1 MYNDG
6 TSPAMGIDIL
16 YLNEHKRRE
25 NNMVFPTMATRFVG
39 RWVVNENAAKTTAPG
54 AYFDLAFSGQ
64 ELIMHFETKWL
75 LPPAPHLWVQ
85 VDDGARV
92 EVPIDRHLRVW
103 AKTPGNHTVRVIY
116 KSANEMAHRWHEPFG
131 GSVEFLGYDA
141 EAPGKLPEPQKRKTI
156 EFVGDSITEGILI
169 DEALGD
175 GIKWFG
181 RPYQDDV
188 TAAYAWLT
196 AEALNLEP
204 YIMGYGGVG
213 VTKGGSGSVPRA
225 QEAYPF
231 CFDSAPVQ
239 YACPDYVLI
248 NHGAND
254 RFSTTDAFCEGY
266 RELLDV
272 IAANNPASGIIVLAP
287 FCGAHEDAL
296 ETLVNNYNAENHTS
310 IACIRTTNWIPK
322 EPLHPDR
329 RGHREI
335 CRRLVG
341 QLHKLGI

>member
-1 MYNDG
+1 MIPV
-6 TSPAMGIDIL
+6 TQS
-16 YLNEHKRRE
+16 
-25 NNMVFPTMATRFVG
+25 TCFVG
-39 RWVVNENAAKTTAPG
+39 RWVVDENVAKTTAPG

-75 LPPAPHLWVQ
+75 LSPMPHLWVQ
-85 VDDGARV
+85 VDDGARI
-92 EVPIDRHLRVW
+92 EVPLDKHLRVW
-103 AKTPGNHTVRVIY
+103 ANEPGNHIVRVIY
-116 KSANEMAHRWHEPFG
+116 KGTNEMAHRWHEPFG

-141 EAPGKLPEPQKRKTI
+141 DAPGTLPEVPKRKTI

-196 AEALNLEP
+196 AEALDLEP

-213 VTKGGSGSVPRA
+213 VTKGGSGSVPPA
-225 QEAYPF
+225 QKAYPY
-231 CFDSAPVQ
+231 CFAGAPVG
-239 YACPDYVLI
+239 YDRPDYILI

-254 RFSTTDAFCEGY
+254 RFSTTEAFCEGY
-266 RELLDV
+266 QELLDV
-272 IAANNPASGIIVLAP
+272 ITRHNPNSMIIVLAP

-296 ETLVNNYNAENHTS
+296 EMLISNYNARKYTN
-310 IACIRTTNWIPK
+310 IAFIRTTNWIPK

-329 RGHREI
+329 KGHREVS
-335 CRRLVG
+335 RRLTEE
-341 QLHKLGI
+341 LHKLGL

>member
-1 MYNDG
+1 MISVE
-6 TSPAMGIDIL
+6 T
-16 YLNEHKRRE
+16 
-25 NNMVFPTMATRFVG
+25 ATRFVG
-39 RWVVNENAAKTTAPG
+39 RWVVDANAAKTTAPG

-75 LPPAPHLWVQ
+75 LAPMPHLWIQ
-85 VDDGARV
+85 VDGGARV
-92 EVPIDRHLRVW
+92 EVPLDKHLRVW
-103 AKTPGNHTVRVIY
+103 TPNDGNHVVRVIY

-131 GSVEFLGYDA
+131 GGVVFLGYDA
-141 EAPGKLPEPQKRKTI
+141 ADSGVLPEYARRKTI

-169 DEALGD
+169 DEPLGD

-196 AEALNLEP
+196 AETLDLEP

-225 QEAYPF
+225 QEAYRY
-231 CFDSAPVQ
+231 CYAGAPVS
-239 YACPDYVLI
+239 YGHPDYILI

-254 RFSTTDAFCEGY
+254 RFSTTESYCEGY
-266 RELLDV
+266 LELLDV
-272 IAANNPASGIIVLAP
+272 ITEAHPESKIIVLAP

-296 ETLVNNYNAENHTS
+296 ELLVSNYNARKNKQ
-310 IACIRTTNWIPK
+310 IACIRTTNWIPR

-329 RGHREI
+329 EGHREI
-335 CRRLVG
+335 SRRLVAA
-341 QLHKLGI
+341 LHHLEL

>member
-1 MYNDG
+1 MISAE
-6 TSPAMGIDIL
+6 T
-16 YLNEHKRRE
+16 
-25 NNMVFPTMATRFVG
+25 ATRFVG
-39 RWVVNENAAKTTAPG
+39 RWVVDTNAAKTTAPG

-75 LPPAPHLWVQ
+75 LSPFPHLWIQ
-85 VDDGARV
+85 VDNGARV
-92 EVPIDRHLRVW
+92 EVPLDKHLRVW
-103 AKTPGNHTVRVIY
+103 AKDSGNHIVRVIF
-116 KSANEMAHRWHEPFG
+116 KGANEMAHRWHQPFG
-131 GSVEFLGYDA
+131 GGIEFLGYDA
-141 EAPGKLPEPQKRKTI
+141 EAPGILPERRDRKTI

-169 DEALGD
+169 DESLGD

-196 AEALNLEP
+196 AEALDLEP

-225 QEAYPF
+225 QEAYPY
-231 CFDSAPVQ
+231 CFAGAPVP
-239 YACPDYVLI
+239 YGHPDYILI

-254 RFSTTDAFCEGY
+254 RFSATESYCDGY
-266 RELLDV
+266 LKLLDV
-272 IAANNPASGIIVLAP
+272 ITDTHPDSKIIVLAP

-296 ETLVNNYNAENHTS
+296 EMLVRNYNARKKTD
-310 IACIRTTNWIPK
+310 ITFIRTTNWIPK

-329 RGHREI
+329 EGHREVS
-335 CRRLVG
+335 RRLVSAL
-341 QLHKLGI
+341 QHLGL

>member
-1 MYNDG
+1 MER
-6 TSPAMGIDIL
+6 S
-16 YLNEHKRRE
+16 
-25 NNMVFPTMATRFVG
+25 NMIYPTISTRFVG
-39 RWVVNENAAKTTAPG
+39 RWVIDNNSAKTTTPG
-54 AYFDLAFSGQ
+54 AYFDLAFTGQ

-75 LPPAPHLWVQ
+75 LAPFPHLWIQ

-92 EVPIDRHLRVW
+92 EVPLDKHLRVW
-103 AKTPGNHTVRVIY
+103 AKDQGNHIVRIIF
-116 KSANEMAHRWHEPFG
+116 KSANEMAHRWHQPFG
-131 GSVEFLGYDA
+131 GGIELLGYDA
-141 EAPGKLPEPQKRKTI
+141 EAPGILPACCDRKTI

-169 DEALGD
+169 DEPLGD

-196 AEALNLEP
+196 AEALDLEP

-225 QEAYPF
+225 QEAYPY
-231 CFDSAPVQ
+231 CFAGVPVG
-239 YACPDYVLI
+239 YASPDYILI

-254 RFSTTDAFCEGY
+254 RFATTEAVCQGY
-266 RELLDV
+266 QELLDV
-272 IAANNPASGIIVLAP
+272 VTRHNPDSKIIVLAP

-296 ETLVNNYNAENHTS
+296 EMLVSNYKARTHRD
-310 IACIRTTNWIPK
+310 IAFIRTTNWIPK

-329 RGHREI
+329 EGHREI
-335 CRRLVG
+335 SRRLVSE
-341 QLHKLGI
+341 LHHLGL

>member
-1 MYNDG
+1 MISV
-6 TSPAMGIDIL
+6 TQ
-16 YLNEHKRRE
+16 
-25 NNMVFPTMATRFVG
+25 ATRFVG
-39 RWVVNENAAKTTAPG
+39 RWIIFDNVAKTTAPG

-64 ELIMHFETKWL
+64 ELILHFETKWQL
-75 LPPAPHLWVQ
+75 SPAPHLWVR

-92 EVPIDRHLRVW
+92 EVPIDKHLRVW
-103 AKTPGNHTVRVIY
+103 TAEPGNHIVRVIY

-141 EAPGKLPEPQKRKTI
+141 EAPGVLPRAEKRKTI

-169 DEALGD
+169 DEPLGD
-175 GIKWFG
+175 GVKWFG

-188 TAAYAWLT
+188 TAGYAWLT

-213 VTKGGSGSVPRA
+213 VTKGGSGGVPRA
-225 QEAYPF
+225 QDAYPY
-231 CFDSAPVQ
+231 CYAEAPIP
-239 YACPDYVLI
+239 YASPDYILI

-254 RFSTTDAFCEGY
+254 RFAAPEAVCDGY
-266 RELLDV
+266 EELLDAV
-272 IAANNPASGIIVLAP
+272 TSHNPDSKIFVLAP

-296 ETLVNNYNAENHTS
+296 EMLISNYNSRKKTN
-310 IACIRTTNWIPK
+310 IAFIRTTNWIPK

-329 RGHREI
+329 EGHREVS
-335 CRRLVG
+335 RRLAEE
-341 QLHKLGI
+341 LRKLGV

>member
-1 MYNDG
+1 MIPV
-6 TSPAMGIDIL
+6 TQ
-16 YLNEHKRRE
+16 
-25 NNMVFPTMATRFVG
+25 ATRFVG
-39 RWVVNENAAKTTAPG
+39 RWVVNENVAKTTAPG

-64 ELIMHFETKWL
+64 QLIMHFETKWL
-75 LPPAPHLWVQ
+75 LSPLPHLWVQ
-85 VDDGARV
+85 VDHGARI
-92 EVPIDRHLRVW
+92 EVPIDKHLRVW
-103 AKTPGNHTVRVIY
+103 ASEPGNHIVRVIY
-116 KSANEMAHRWHEPFG
+116 KGANEMAHRWHEPFG

-141 EAPGKLPEPQKRKTI
+141 EAAGVLPAPEKRKTI

-196 AEALNLEP
+196 AEALDLEP

-225 QEAYPF
+225 QEAYPY
-231 CFDSAPVQ
+231 CFADEPMQ
-239 YACPDYVLI
+239 YDRPDYVLI

-254 RFSTTDAFCEGY
+254 RFSAAEDFCKGY

-272 IAANNPASGIIVLAP
+272 VVTHNPDSEIIVLAP

-296 ETLVNNYNAENHTS
+296 EALVDHYNADHHTD
-310 IACIRTTNWIPK
+310 IAFIRTTNWIPK

-329 RGHREI
+329 KGHREVS
-335 CRRLVG
+335 RRLVEE
-341 QLHKLGI
+341 LHKLGI

>member
-1 MYNDG
+1 MISVE
-6 TSPAMGIDIL
+6 T
-16 YLNEHKRRE
+16 
-25 NNMVFPTMATRFVG
+25 ATRFVG
-39 RWVVNENAAKTTAPG
+39 RWVVDADTATTTTPG

-75 LPPAPHLWVQ
+75 LSPFPHLWIQ
-85 VDDGARV
+85 VDNGARV
-92 EVPIDRHLRVW
+92 EVPLDKHLRVW
-103 AKTPGNHTVRVIY
+103 AKDSGNHIVRVIF
-116 KSANEMAHRWHEPFG
+116 KSANEMAHRWHQPFG
-131 GSVEFLGYDA
+131 GGVEFLGYDA
-141 EAPGKLPEPQKRKTI
+141 EAPGILPERRDRKTI

-169 DEALGD
+169 DESLGD

-196 AEALNLEP
+196 AEALDLEP

-225 QEAYPF
+225 QEAYPY
-231 CFDSAPVQ
+231 CFAGAPVP
-239 YACPDYVLI
+239 YVHPDYILI

-254 RFSTTDAFCEGY
+254 RFSTTESYCDGY
-266 RELLDV
+266 LELLDV
-272 IAANNPASGIIVLAP
+272 ITDTHPDSKIIVLAP

-296 ETLVNNYNAENHTS
+296 EMLVSNYNARKKTEV
-310 IACIRTTNWIPK
+310 AFIRTTNWIPK

-329 RGHREI
+329 EGHREVS
-335 CRRLVG
+335 RRLVSAL
-341 QLHKLGI
+341 QHLGL

>member
-1 MYNDG
+1 MIPV
-6 TSPAMGIDIL
+6 TQ
-16 YLNEHKRRE
+16 
-25 NNMVFPTMATRFVG
+25 ATRFVG
-39 RWVVNENAAKTTAPG
+39 RWVVNENIAKSTAPG

-64 ELIMHFETKWL
+64 ELILHFETKWL
-75 LPPAPHLWVQ
+75 LPPFPHLWVQ
-85 VDDGARV
+85 VDQGARV
-92 EVPIDRHLRVW
+92 EVPLDKHLRVW
-103 AKTPGNHTVRVIY
+103 ADELGNHIVRVIY
-116 KSANEMAHRWHEPFG
+116 KGANEMAHRWHEPFG

-141 EAPGKLPEPQKRKTI
+141 DTPGILPERQKRKTI

-175 GIKWFG
+175 GVKWFG

-196 AEALNLEP
+196 AQALDLEP

-225 QEAYPF
+225 QEAYPY
-231 CFDSAPVQ
+231 CFAGAPVA
-239 YACPDYVLI
+239 YDRPDYILI

-254 RFSTTDAFCEGY
+254 RFSTTEAFCEGY
-266 RELLDV
+266 QELLDV
-272 IAANNPASGIIVLAP
+272 VTHHNPDSMIVVLAP

-296 ETLVNNYNAENHTS
+296 EMLISNYNVRKHTN
-310 IACIRTTNWIPK
+310 IKFIRTTNWIPK

-329 RGHREI
+329 KGHREVS
-335 CRRLVG
+335 RRLTEE
-341 QLHKLGI
+341 LRKLGL

>member
-1 MYNDG
+1 MI
-6 TSPAMGIDIL
+6 PA
-16 YLNEHKRRE
+16 
-25 NNMVFPTMATRFVG
+25 TQATRFVG
-39 RWVVNENAAKTTAPG
+39 RWVVNESVAKTTAPG
-54 AYFDLAFSGQ
+54 AYFDLAFTGQ

-75 LPPAPHLWVQ
+75 LSPFPHLWIQ

-92 EVPIDRHLRVW
+92 EVPLDKHLRVW
-103 AKTPGNHTVRVIY
+103 AKEPGNHVVRVIY
-116 KSANEMAHRWHEPFG
+116 KGANEMAHRWHEPFG

-141 EAPGKLPEPQKRKTI
+141 AAHGVLSEHTKRKTI

-169 DEALGD
+169 DEPLGD

-188 TAAYAWLT
+188 TAGYAWLT
-196 AEALNLEP
+196 AEALDLEP

-225 QEAYPF
+225 QDAYPY
-231 CFDSAPVQ
+231 CFAGTLVQ
-239 YACPDYVLI
+239 YDRPDYILI

-254 RFSTTDAFCEGY
+254 RFSTTEAFCDGY
-266 RELLDV
+266 QELLDV
-272 IAANNPASGIIVLAP
+272 VTSQNPDSKIIVVAP

-296 ETLVNNYNAENHTS
+296 EMLVSNYNARKHMS
-310 IACIRTTNWIPK
+310 IAFIRTTNWIPK

-329 RGHREI
+329 EGHREVS
-335 CRRLVG
+335 RL
-341 QLHKLGI
+341 LSEELRKLGL